1 MQSPQPIP
9 FTQAGFA
16 KLPAELEKLQKYR
29 EEVLI
34 RLQRAREMGDLS
46 ENGAYK
52 TARFELS
59 DTDRN
64 IRRLQHLLKY
74 GVVVTA
80 PTDGSIGVGSTVR
93 LVREDGSKV
102 TYEIVGTYE
111 ANPLHGKISLESP
124 MGLALVGKRVGEKVV
139 VVVMPDHQI
148 EYLVK
153 TIL

>member
-1 MQSPQPIP
+1 MTVMQQPKPIP
-9 FTQAGFA
+9 FTAAGLV

-29 EEVLI
+29 EEVLV

-93 LVREDGSKV
+93 LVKEDGSKV

-111 ANPLHGKISLESP
+111 ADPLKGKISLESP
-124 MGLALVGKRVGEKVV
+124 MGLALKGKKSGERIQVNGVAYKVS
-139 VVVMPDHQI
+139 P
-148 EYLVK
+148 
-153 TIL
+153 